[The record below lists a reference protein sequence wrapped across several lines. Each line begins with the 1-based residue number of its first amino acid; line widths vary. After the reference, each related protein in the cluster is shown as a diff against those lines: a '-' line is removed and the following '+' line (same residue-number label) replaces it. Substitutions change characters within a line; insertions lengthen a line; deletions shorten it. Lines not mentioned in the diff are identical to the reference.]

1 MGTSNR
7 KSKSPKSAKS
17 AATGPGNES
26 TGKTAILQNTGCQD
40 DVLKGI
46 IDRSNIAIF
55 SVDRDYHY
63 LDYNNSHISMMQSI
77 YGVTITPGKSLLDC
91 ITVQEDREKA
101 RANLDRALLKSERV
115 YEENYSG
122 DKSLTRSC
130 FEFYYNPIINTSGDV
145 NAVLVIARD
154 ITERKLMEEQ
164 LQSLAHDLR
173 NRNKELNCLYGL
185 SKLIEEKGDST
196 DYVFQGTVELIP
208 NAWQYP
214 EIVCARLTIENK
226 EFNTPNWK
234 ETRIKQ
240 VADIRVQGFP
250 AGRLEICYLEQPPK
264 NNGEPFLQEERDLA
278 NAIVQRLGRM
288 IERKR
293 AEETFLSSKLLMQ
306 NVIDATPDFI
316 YVKDLEHK
324 FLLVNRSFAQ
334 SQNLTPQDMIGR
346 PDTDFF
352 SEELCLGN
360 PEKGITGFHADDEE
374 AFHGHLVQNPGNVVT
389 WADGSEHIYDT
400 FKIPLADK
408 SGIIYA
414 AIVFSRISIERSLAE
429 EGTEALISALQQRLQ
444 SVVDTISKV
453 VEMRDPNTAGHQR
466 RTAALAAAIA
476 REMKLEESNIEE
488 LTLAAKIHDIGKI
501 YVPSDIL
508 VKSGKLTD
516 NELSMIITHA
526 QGSYDI
532 LWKSKFSERVAL
544 MVLQHH
550 ERIDGSGYPNE
561 LKGEETLIESKI
573 LAVADVVEAI
583 SSNRP
588 YRQAFGEDRALE
600 EITRNRGKLYD
611 PEVVDACLK
620 LFNEKRFQFEDVFV
634 TP

>member
-1 MGTSNR
+1 MGISNR
-7 KSKSPKSAKS
+7 KGEPNKPSKR
-17 AATGPGNES
+17 AATGSGSKPTDKAANQCTES
-26 TGKTAILQNTGCQD
+26 PD

-55 SVDRDYHY
+55 SVDRDYCY
-63 LDYNNSHISMMQSI
+63 LSYNNSHISMMKSI
-77 YGVTITPGKSLLDC
+77 YGADIKHGKNLLDY

-115 YEENYSG
+115 YEENYTG
-122 DKSLTRSC
+122 DELLTRSC

-154 ITERKLMEEQ
+154 ITERKQMEEQ
-164 LQSLAHDLR
+164 LQSLAHDLG

-196 DYVFQGTVELIP
+196 DHVFQGTVELIP

-214 EIVCARLTIENK
+214 EITCARLIVENK
-226 EFNTPNWK
+226 EFSTPNWK

-240 VADIRVQGFP
+240 VADINVLGVP

-316 YVKDLEHK
+316 YVKDLEHR

-334 SQNLTPQDMIGR
+334 SQNLNPEDMIGR

-360 PEKGITGFHADDEE
+360 PEKGITGFHTDDEE

-408 SGIIYA
+408 SGKIYA

-429 EGTEALISALQQRLQ
+429 EGTESLISALQQRLQ

-516 NELSMIITHA
+516 NELSMIITHP

-550 ERIDGSGYPNE
+550 ERMDGSGYPNE
-561 LKGEETLIESKI
+561 LKDKEILIESKI

-588 YRQAFGEDRALE
+588 YRQAFGEDKALA
-600 EITRNRGKLYD
+600 EITMNRGKLYD

-620 LFNEKRFQFEDVFV
+620 LFTEKRFKFEDVFV